1 MPTILRTLINGTAQ
15 DIQLAD
21 ASPVPRLGEIVETG
35 VSDEPGA
42 QRLEVTEVR
51 YVLAAGTLNAI
62 VECRAPT
69 VGLANQ
75 GADPAR

>member
-1 MPTILRTLINGTAQ
+1 MPTTLRISSGTVR
-15 DIQLAD
+15 DIQLD
-21 ASPVPRLGEIVETG
+21 GASPVPRLGEIVEMALP
-35 VSDEPGA
+35 DEPAA

-51 YVLAAGTLNAI
+51 YVLADGALHAL

>member
-1 MPTILRTLINGTAQ
+1 MPTILRMLTSGTVQ
-15 DIQLAD
+15 DIQLD
-21 ASPVPRLGEIVETG
+21 SASPVPRLGEIVETG
-35 VSDEPGA
+35 LSEEPGA

-51 YVLAAGTLNAI
+51 YVLADGALNAV